1 MYITDI
7 VWCGYALWV
16 TAVAVFMLVFTIKV
30 RQKGG

>member
-7 VWCGYALWV
+7 VWWAYTAFIV
-16 TAVAVFMLVFTIKV
+16 AVALFMLWFGFKV